1 MKTFFLLTGLILST
15 VAASAADKRILIA
28 DEKISLILPAGWA
41 KSDKNK
47 ETTVAGFV
55 TSDDRSS
62 VFFRK
67 MDSSSGGSM
76 PDIID
81 STIQNFE
88 ESFVI
93 KREDETLKTG
103 QVQGPGDKK
112 WPAVF
117 TTIEATLD
125 AKPKP
130 FTFKFYLMIFDTG
143 SALYFIQASTTKPIR
158 DVRERQIMEL
168 IKSIVAKG

>member
-1 MKTFFLLTGLILST
+1 MS
-15 VAASAADKRILIA
+15 
-28 DEKISLILPAGWA
+28 
-41 KSDKNK
+41 
-47 ETTVAGFV
+47 
-55 TSDDRSS
+55 
-62 VFFRK
+62 
-67 MDSSSGGSM
+67 
-76 PDIID
+76 DIID

-93 KREDETLKTG
+93 KREDETFKTG
-103 QVQGPGDKK
+103 QVQGPGEKK

-158 DVRERQIMEL
+158 GVREKQIMEL